1 MRMISLQAVPNQR
14 VTVSLDGSA
23 WDIEIKCCI
32 QYMEASIWRDG
43 EVVILGQR
51 IVEGG
56 LLIPHRYLAV
66 NGNFFIDGN
75 GQPDW
80 REFGRSQ
87 NLYYIPTG
95 DL

>member
-1 MRMISLQAVPNQR
+1 MREISLQAVPNQR
-14 VTVSLDGSA
+14 VTVSLNGSA

-32 QYMEASIWRDG
+32 QFMAASIWIDG
-43 EVVILGQR
+43 EPVILGQR

-56 LLIPHRYLAV
+56 LLIPYRHLAI

-75 GQPDW
+75 GPASW

-87 NLYYIPTG
+87 NLYYIPAG

>member
-1 MRMISLQAVPNQR
+1 MREISLQAVPNQR
-14 VTVSLDGSA
+14 VTVSLDGAA

-43 EVVILGQR
+43 EPVILGQR

-56 LLIPHRYLAV
+56 LLIPYRYLAV

-75 GQPDW
+75 DPADW

-87 NLYYIPTG
+87 NLCYIPAG

>member
-1 MRMISLQAVPNQR
+1 MREISLQAVPNQR
-14 VTVSLDGSA
+14 VTVSLNNQS
-23 WDIEIKCCI
+23 WDIEIKSCP
-32 QYMEASIWRDG
+32 QFMTVSIWCDG
-43 EVVILGQR
+43 EPVILGQR

-56 LLIPHRYLAV
+56 LLIPYRHLAV
-66 NGNFFIDGN
+66 NGNFFIDGH
-75 GQPDW
+75 GKIDW

>member
-1 MRMISLQAVPNQR
+1 MREISLQAVPNQR
-14 VTVSLDGSA
+14 ATVSLDGSA

-32 QYMEASIWRDG
+32 QFMTVSIWRDG
-43 EVVILGQR
+43 EPVILGQR

-56 LLIPHRYLAV
+56 LLIPYRYLAT
-66 NGNFFIDGN
+66 NGNFFIDGS
-75 GQPDW
+75 GPADW

-87 NLYYIPTG
+87 NLYYIPVG

>member
-1 MRMISLQAVPNQR
+1 MREISLQAVPNQG
-14 VTVSLDGSA
+14 VTVPLNGSS
-23 WDIEIKCCI
+23 WDIELKSCP
-32 QYMEASIWRDG
+32 QYMEVSIWRDG

-75 GQPDW
+75 GPADW

-87 NLYYIPTG
+87 NLYYIPVG

>member
-1 MRMISLQAVPNQR
+1 MREISLQAVPNQK
-14 VTVSLDGSA
+14 VTVPLDNSS
-23 WDIEIKCCI
+23 WDIELKSCP
-32 QYMEASIWRDG
+32 QFMEASIWRDG
-43 EVVILGQR
+43 EPVILGQR

-56 LLIPHRYLAV
+56 LLIPYRYLAT

-75 GQPDW
+75 GQADW

-87 NLYYIPTG
+87 NLYYISAG

>member
-1 MRMISLQAVPNQR
+1 MRLISLQAVPNQG
-14 VTVSLDGSA
+14 VTVPLNGSS

-32 QYMEASIWRDG
+32 KYMEASIWRDG
-43 EVVILGQR
+43 EEVILGQR

-75 GQPDW
+75 GPADW

-87 NLYYIPTG
+87 NLYYIPAG

>member
-1 MRMISLQAVPNQR
+1 MREISLQAVPNQK
-14 VTVSLDGSA
+14 VTVSLNNSS
-23 WDIEIKCCI
+23 WDIELKSCP
-32 QYMEASIWRDG
+32 QFMTASIWRGG
-43 EVVILGQR
+43 EPVILGQR

-56 LLIPHRYLAV
+56 LLIPYRYLAV

-75 GQPDW
+75 GPADW

-87 NLYYIPTG
+87 NLYYIPAG